1 MEGAGRRR
9 GTNLEGDM
17 ADMVVRVGVRT
28 SPEVLTVTLGQVVG
42 ATREGWMRGM
52 VWSLQRLW
60 RCKLK

>member
-28 SPEVLTVTLGQVVG
+28 SPEVLTVTL
-42 ATREGWMRGM
+42 R
-52 VWSLQRLW
+52 
-60 RCKLK
+60 